1 MLLWK
6 DVQSDLCQF
15 AEPQPGWKAIR
26 CEYYNEQA
34 RGGSIT
40 DATLTLHWNPSSDR
54 CGPEVAMVYDA
65 SLGETTR
72 PHGVWRFRPTSIAP
86 TPGCTA
92 RFDYRGDTRNRK
104 WTSIWFDD
112 YTCSSGHGEDYLYRP
127 IFTEYL
133 TDLVLTSEGW
143 QDIGATQTVPF
154 RTNDGEPTSSRPK
167 VEASKE
173 EPGAGNPNGGVA
185 QGSSVIWL

>member
-1 MLLWK
+1 MLSWK

-15 AEPQPGWKAIR
+15 AEPQPGWRAIR

-40 DATLTLHWNPSSDR
+40 DATLTLCWNPSSDR
-54 CGPEVAMVYDA
+54 RCPEVAVVYA

-72 PHGVWRFRPTSIAP
+72 PHGVWRFRSTSIAP
-86 TPGCTA
+86 TPGFTA

-112 YTCSSGHGEDYLYRP
+112 YTCSSGHGVHYLQRG
-127 IFTEYL
+127 IFVEYL

-143 QDIGATQTVPF
+143 QDIGATQTVPS

-173 EPGAGNPNGGVA
+173 DVTPGAGRWFWTLA
-185 QGSSVIWL
+185 S